1 MNGEGERAIEF
12 RSLDLMGEACPGNV
26 ECLWS
31 HRMGGDDAGSMQ
43 GYEEEGAEGEDVLL
57 GLDRGGISEKETEK
71 EWLEVGVIAGGFG
84 G

>member
-1 MNGEGERAIEF
+1 MNGEGERAVEF
-12 RSLDLMGEACPGNV
+12 RSPNFIGEDCLGGTD
-26 ECLWS
+26 CLWS

-57 GLDRGGISEKETEK
+57 GLDRGGISEETEK
-71 EWLEVGVIAGGFG
+71 EWLEVGGIAGGFG